1 MAIDS
6 LINKLQYVQLEPPD
20 KILSLYLNT
29 DMRDPEQQG
38 GEWKIALKSGFSR
51 LKEYLAASDPEEEKC
66 LDGIRAK
73 MNQYLNAM
81 GKDMPRSLV
90 FFVSD
95 SGIWEPIKL
104 QVPVD
109 TRFYWEETAVLD
121 QLKGLRQAYP
131 STAFILTQQHEVK
144 IIETVLGK
152 IEAVARYEYDM
163 INESWKNSHSA
174 VDKAPPF
181 EENRMREHVTE
192 NQSRLYKR
200 LAASLDQ
207 KAAAKRWERMVIA
220 GDKETADIL
229 DQHMNK
235 PIHSKIQKNLLN
247 ENEHKVIE
255 HLIKEA

>member
-6 LINKLQYVQLEPPD
+6 LIKKLQYVLLEPPD

-29 DMRDPEQQG
+29 DMRDPDQQG
-38 GEWKIALKSGFSR
+38 GEWKIALKSGFGR
-51 LKEYLAASDPEEEKC
+51 LKEYLAASDLEEEKC
-66 LDGIRAK
+66 LDGIRTK
-73 MNQYLNAM
+73 IDQYLNEM

-104 QVPVD
+104 QIPVE

-121 QLKGLRQAYP
+121 QLKDLRQTYP

-152 IEAVARYEYDM
+152 IEAVEHYEYDI
-163 INESWKNSHSA
+163 INESWENCHSS
-174 VDKAPPF
+174 VNKAAPF
-181 EENRMREHVTE
+181 EENQMREHVTE
-192 NQSRLYKR
+192 NQTRLYKR
-200 LAASLDQ
+200 LAANLDQ

-247 ENEHKVIE
+247 ENEHKVVE

>member
-1 MAIDS
+1 M
-6 LINKLQYVQLEPPD
+6 
-20 KILSLYLNT
+20 
-29 DMRDPEQQG
+29 
-38 GEWKIALKSGFSR
+38 
-51 LKEYLAASDPEEEKC
+51 
-66 LDGIRAK
+66 
-73 MNQYLNAM
+73 
-81 GKDMPRSLV
+81 
-90 FFVSD
+90 
-95 SGIWEPIKL
+95 
-104 QVPVD
+104 
-109 TRFYWEETAVLD
+109 
-121 QLKGLRQAYP
+121 
-131 STAFILTQQHEVK
+131 K

-152 IEAVARYEYDM
+152 IEAVERYEYDM
-163 INESWKNSHSA
+163 INESWKNFHSA
-174 VDKAPPF
+174 VDKAAPF